1 MSEEI
6 LINVTPVE
14 TRVALVEN
22 GMLQEAYIERAS
34 RKGIVGN
41 IYKGKVVR
49 VLPGMEAAFVDI
61 GLERAAFI
69 HASDVTVP
77 DANGDSVAGENGRTV
92 PDIRSLLREGQ
103 ELVVQ
108 VTKDPIGT
116 KGARLTT
123 QLSIPSR
130 YLVFMPEVEHIGV
143 SQRIEDEDE
152 RVRLKSLLRDS
163 AAELEMAAG
172 EVGS

>member
-49 VLPGMEAAFVDI
+49 VLPGMEPRLLISA
-61 GLERAAFI
+61 L
-69 HASDVTVP
+69 
-77 DANGDSVAGENGRTV
+77 SVRPSFTRLMWLPVSQVVMTSATAPVWCQIFAPCCAKVSRWWC
-92 PDIRSLLREGQ
+92 RSL
-103 ELVVQ
+103 
-108 VTKDPIGT
+108 KI
-116 KGARLTT
+116 
-123 QLSIPSR
+123 
-130 YLVFMPEVEHIGV
+130 
-143 SQRIEDEDE
+143 
-152 RVRLKSLLRDS
+152 LL
-163 AAELEMAAG
+163 APKAHA
-172 EVGS
+172 

>member
-22 GMLQEAYIERAS
+22 GMLQEVYIERAS

-61 GLERAAFI
+61 GL
-69 HASDVTVP
+69 
-77 DANGDSVAGENGRTV
+77 
-92 PDIRSLLREGQ
+92 
-103 ELVVQ
+103 
-108 VTKDPIGT
+108 
-116 KGARLTT
+116 
-123 QLSIPSR
+123 
-130 YLVFMPEVEHIGV
+130 
-143 SQRIEDEDE
+143 
-152 RVRLKSLLRDS
+152 
-163 AAELEMAAG
+163 
-172 EVGS
+172 

>member
-22 GMLQEAYIERAS
+22 GMLQEAYIERTS
-34 RKGIVGN
+34 RKGGIVGN

-69 HASDVTVP
+69 HASDVVSGQTSGDEP
-77 DANGDSVAGENGRTV
+77 SDAPPRTV
-92 PDIRSLLREGQ
+92 PDIRTCCGRG
-103 ELVVQ
+103 
-108 VTKDPIGT
+108 
-116 KGARLTT
+116 
-123 QLSIPSR
+123 
-130 YLVFMPEVEHIGV
+130 
-143 SQRIEDEDE
+143 
-152 RVRLKSLLRDS
+152 
-163 AAELEMAAG
+163 
-172 EVGS
+172 GSPWWCR